1 VQQPFCSAAVVDK
14 AALKLHMDAVLAARL
29 GYARQKWWS
38 FATPFTARWI
48 KGKNLKK
55 GIKWT
60 SPETDNVNWG
70 ATIDPDVIRAEFA
83 GKLFYGRLPDGRMS
97 NGISLRNQNVGIFT
111 GIDWSRI
118 IDLETDTEEHGTG
131 VNGEASKKA
140 WEAINGPWPET
151 RSFISPS
158 GSIHRIYN
166 HPGEGI
172 FIKSFDGTSAFGKGV
187 DCKADGGYMFLAP
200 PSYRPPEPAHDGKPA
215 KAGGFYRWDHK
226 GEYYPTADLTP
237 AMRAVLIRKPE
248 PIIEKPPNPFLDI
261 EQDSSGSRSWAE
273 AALNNEA
280 AAVANKKQP
289 GRNSQLHKSACN
301 LGEIV
306 GGGAL
311 SEQEVIDALMAAA
324 TENGSVGEDG
334 DKACR
339 NTIASGLR
347 KGKLK
352 PRYAPP
358 RIIDTLVYIEP
369 TAPAANFDDLEAA
382 RRHFRAQVRNR
393 LDPILN
399 PFTDTDGEV
408 GTPTD
413 RHCASAHR
421 IDTGV
426 GKTSITVE
434 EIARS
439 DKTFV
444 YAVPTL
450 DLADHVAR
458 LFGALGV
465 IAAVWRGRTAD
476 DPGNPGED
484 MCLNPDAVALAVKV
498 MADVTTTCC
507 KHDNFKC
514 DFFEQCGYQK
524 QIALL
529 KQLEP
534 RVVVVAA
541 DILFH
546 EITAIG
552 TPDFVVLD
560 EGFWPKQLRGIDD
573 GDRVFMSFD
582 RMRKHD
588 HGKLADSLSQQPEI
602 GGLQR
607 QYSFGYYDL
616 TKLLI
621 EQYDKVKAGIGLRPG
636 MSRLEIAQ
644 LDKEQIGAANYSRQM
659 IRLLKE
665 LRRMHRDWD
674 MDQPSGRLLIED
686 NEGTRGI
693 RWRGVAKITKQFR
706 RETLI
711 LDATLPDIEV
721 LKITHPLV
729 DIDSDIRVA
738 LPESVSITQVL
749 SSPTSKRKL
758 DGDDRTVERH
768 RRSVRRYILRRW
780 MQLGKGRTL
789 VICQKPVEG
798 WMREHLPDEIEL
810 AHFNAI
816 AGMDIYRDVR
826 LLIVVGRPQPGPQG
840 VEAQAATLTGAMPA
854 QMVAVPTA
862 AKTFNWFG
870 QVQRGIRLR
879 DGSGVAVQGDQHP
892 DDFCEAIRW
901 QICEAELVQAIGRAR
916 AIWRTDKTPLDID
929 LLFNTV
935 VPIAV
940 GEVLPWADP
949 SLLIETA
956 VEGVMLTSP
965 VDLVKLWPGLWSNE
979 KAAYRTVK
987 DGVPNLSSFER
998 VTYQLDGQRM
1008 NKRTGYFDRN
1018 LIPDPLAWLAARL
1031 GPLAAV

>member
-1 VQQPFCSAAVVDK
+1 
-14 AALKLHMDAVLAARL
+14 MDAVLAARL
-29 GYARQKWWS
+29 GYARRKWWS

-48 KGKNLKK
+48 KGKTLKK
-55 GIKWT
+55 GIKWA

-70 ATIDPDVIRAEFA
+70 ATLDPEVIHAECA

-97 NGISLRNQNVGIFT
+97 NGISLRNHNVGIFT

-131 VNGEASKKA
+131 INGEASKEA

-187 DCKADGGYMFLAP
+187 DCRADGGYMFLAP

-226 GEYYPTADLTP
+226 GEDYPTADLTP
-237 AMRAVLIRKPE
+237 AMKAVLIRKPE
-248 PIIEKPPNPFLDI
+248 PIIEKPPTANNPFLDF
-261 EQDSSGSRSWAE
+261 EQDNGGSRSWAE
-273 AALNNEA
+273 AALTNEA

-311 SEQEVIDALMAAA
+311 TEDEVIDALIAAA

-358 RIIDTLVYIEP
+358 RVVDTLEYIEP
-369 TAPAANFDDLEAA
+369 TAPAANFDDVEAA
-382 RRHFRAQVRNR
+382 RRHFREQVKNFI
-393 LDPILN
+393 DPIPN
-399 PFTDTDGEV
+399 AFTDCDGEV
-408 GTPTD
+408 GAPTD
-413 RHCASAHR
+413 RHWASAHR
-421 IDTGV
+421 IDTSV

-439 DKTFV
+439 DKTVV
-444 YAVPTL
+444 YAVPTRN
-450 DLADHVAR
+450 LADRIAR
-458 LFGALGV
+458 QFAAQGV
-465 IAAVWRGRTAD
+465 IAQVWRGMNAD
-476 DPGNPGED
+476 DPESPGAE
-484 MCLNPDAVALAVKV
+484 MCLNPDAVELATKV
-498 MADVTTTCC
+498 MAPVSTSCC
-507 KHDNFKC
+507 KYKNFKC
-514 DFFEQCGYQK
+514 EFFERCGYQR

-529 KQLEP
+529 KQGKP

-552 TPDFVVLD
+552 SPDFVVID
-560 EGFWPKQLRGIDD
+560 EAFWPKQLRGIDD
-573 GDRVFMSFD
+573 EDRLFTSFD
-582 RMRKHD
+582 KMRKHG
-588 HGKLADSLSQQPEI
+588 HGKLADSLSQQQEI

-621 EQYDKVKAGIGLRPG
+621 DQYDKVKAGIGLRPG
-636 MSRLEIAQ
+636 MSKTEIAQ
-644 LDKEQIGAANYSRQM
+644 LDKHKIAAAIYSRQM

-674 MDQPSGRLLIED
+674 MEQPSGRVLIED

-711 LDATLPDIEV
+711 LDATLPDFEI

-729 DIDSDIRVA
+729 DINSDIRVA
-738 LPESVSITQVL
+738 LPESVNITQVL
-749 SSPTSKRKL
+749 GSPTSKRKL
-758 DGDDRTVERH
+758 DGDDKTVERH

-780 MQLGKGRTL
+780 KQLGKGRTL

-816 AGMDIYRDVR
+816 AGLDIYRDVR

-854 QMVAVPTA
+854 QMVAAPTA
-862 AKTFNWFG
+862 AKPFTWFDP
-870 QVQRGIRLR
+870 VQRGIRLR

-929 LLFNTV
+929 LVFDTV
-935 VPIAV
+935 VPITV
-940 GEVLPWADP
+940 GKVLPWNDE

-987 DGVPNLSSFER
+987 DGVPKLPGFEQVAYQLGGPKMKER
-998 VTYQLDGQRM
+998 VA
-1008 NKRTGYFDRN
+1008 YFDLS
-1018 LIPDPLAWLAARL
+1018 LILDPAAWLAERL
-1031 GPLAAV
+1031 GPLAAI

>member
-1 VQQPFCSAAVVDK
+1 VDR

-29 GYARQKWWS
+29 GYAKRKWWS
-38 FATPFTARWI
+38 FAAPFTARWI

-55 GIKWT
+55 GIKWACE
-60 SPETDNVNWG
+60 ETHGIRWG
-70 ATIDPDVIRAEFA
+70 ATLDPEVIHAECA

-97 NGISLRNQNVGIFT
+97 NGISLRNHNVGILT

-131 VNGEASKKA
+131 INGEASKEV

-151 RSFISPS
+151 ASFISPS

-166 HPGEGI
+166 HPGEGT

-200 PSYRPPEPAHDGKPA
+200 PSYRPPAPARDGKPA

-248 PIIEKPPNPFLDI
+248 PIVEKPPTGNNPFLDF
-261 EQDSSGSRSWAE
+261 EQDSGGSRSWAE

-289 GRNSQLHKSACN
+289 GRNTQLHKSACN

-311 SEQEVIDALMAAA
+311 TEEEVIDALMAAA
-324 TENGSVGEDG
+324 TANGSVGEDG

-347 KGKLK
+347 KGKLQ
-352 PRYAPP
+352 PRTAPP
-358 RIIDTLVYIEP
+358 RAADTLEYIEP

-382 RRHFRAQVRNR
+382 RRYFRKEVKNW

-399 PFTDTDGEV
+399 VFTDFSDEV
-408 GTPTD
+408 GALD
-413 RHCASAHR
+413 RHWASAHR

-426 GKTSITVE
+426 GKTSITAE

-439 DKTFV
+439 DKTVV
-444 YAVPTL
+444 YAVPTHN
-450 DLADHVAR
+450 LAGRIAR
-458 LFGALGV
+458 LFAAHGV
-465 IAAVWRGRTAD
+465 VAQVWRGRNAD
-476 DPGNPGED
+476 DPENPGEE
-484 MCLNPDAVALAVKV
+484 MCLNPDAVALAIEVQ
-498 MADVTTTCC
+498 ADVTTSCC
-507 KHDNFKC
+507 KYKNFKC
-514 DFFEQCGYQK
+514 DFFESCGYQRQITRMK
-524 QIALL
+524 QD
-529 KQLEP
+529 KP
-534 RVVVVAA
+534 RVIVAA
-541 DILFH
+541 ADMLFH
-546 EITAIG
+546 ESTAIG
-552 TPDFVVLD
+552 TPDRVVID
-560 EGFWPKQLRGIDD
+560 ESFWPKQLRGVDD
-573 GDRVFMSFD
+573 AERYDIMTFD
-582 RMRKHD
+582 RMRKRG
-588 HGKLADSLSQQPEI
+588 HGKLADSLSQQAEI

-607 QYSFGYYDL
+607 KYSFGYYDL
-616 TKLLI
+616 TNLII
-621 EQYDKVKAGIGLRPG
+621 EQYKLKLSNIGLYPG
-636 MSRLEIAQ
+636 MSKQEVDELKKDEEKIA
-644 LDKEQIGAANYSRQM
+644 AAIYSRQM

-674 MDQPSGRLLIED
+674 MEQPSGRLLIED

-706 RETLI
+706 QETLI
-711 LDATLPDIEV
+711 LDATLPDLAV
-721 LKITHPLV
+721 LEITHPLV
-729 DIDSDIRVA
+729 NIDSDIRVA
-738 LPESVSITQVL
+738 LPESVSIRQVL
-749 SSPTSKRKL
+749 DSPTSSNKL
-758 DGDDRTVERH
+758 IKSKAKMPERH
-768 RRSVRRYILRRW
+768 LQSIRRYILRRW
-780 MQLGKGRTL
+780 METGKGPTT
-789 VICQKPVEG
+789 VICQQKVAWWLSE
-798 WMREHLPDEIEL
+798 RLPDKIEL

-816 AGMDIYRDVR
+816 AGLDIYRDAR
-826 LLIVVGRPQPGPQG
+826 LLIVVGRTQPGPKG
-840 VEAQAATLTGAMPA
+840 VETLAATLSGEMPA
-854 QMVAVPTA
+854 QMATPVNGFA
-862 AKTFNWFG
+862 WFD

-879 DGSGVAVQGDQHP
+879 DGTGVAVQGDRHP

-901 QICEAELVQAIGRAR
+901 QTCEAELVQAIGRAR

-935 VPIAV
+935 VPITV
-940 GEVLPWADP
+940 GKVLQWNDE

-956 VEGVMLTSP
+956 VEGVMLTST
-965 VDLVKLWPGLWSNE
+965 VDLMKVWPTIWPNHSRAE
-979 KAAYRTVK
+979 RTIK
-987 DGVPNLSSFER
+987 DGVPNLPGFER
-998 VTYQLDGQRM
+998 VAYQLDGPKM

-1018 LIPDPLAWLAARL
+1018 MIFDPLAWLTARL
-1031 GPLAAV
+1031 GPLTGV